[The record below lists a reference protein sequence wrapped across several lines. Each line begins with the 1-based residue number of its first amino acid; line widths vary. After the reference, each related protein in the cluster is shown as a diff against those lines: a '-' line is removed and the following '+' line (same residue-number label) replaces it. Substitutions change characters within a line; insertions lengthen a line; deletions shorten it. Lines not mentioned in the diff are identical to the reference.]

1 MLLNDLRA
9 LLRSWRIYHSNPDH
23 DRKMDELYR
32 LFVKPGDLVFDV
44 GAHIGHRTASFLR
57 LGARVVAVEPQPA
70 AAGFL
75 RALYGWRPRA
85 KIVRAACGRSEGAIQ
100 LQVNSAN
107 PIVSTASPAFIDA
120 AAGSVGWEGQKWDR
134 TIQSPLTSIDALV
147 RDHGSPSFVK
157 IDVEGFE
164 TDVLAGLTQ
173 APPSLSFEFTTI
185 QRDVAVQCVH
195 QCSALGFKSFQAVI
209 GETHDFA
216 FDAPV
221 GEEALLDWL
230 AALPPEANS
239 GDIYAM
245 SEEVAARLNSSP
257 QRLPSPA
264 PGS

>member
-9 LLRSWRIYHSNPDH
+9 LLRSWRIYHSNPGH
-23 DRKMDELYR
+23 DRRMDELYR
-32 LFVKPGDLVFDV
+32 LFVKPGDFVFDV

-75 RALYGWRPRA
+75 RVLYAWRPRA
-85 KIVRAACGRSEGAIQ
+85 KIVRAACGRSEGTIQ

-134 TIQSPLTSIDALV
+134 TIESPLTSLDALM
-147 RDHGSPSFVK
+147 RDYGSPSFIK

-164 TDVLAGLTQ
+164 TDVLAGLSK

-185 QRDVAVQCVH
+185 QRDVAAQGVKLCA
-195 QCSALGFKSFQAVI
+195 ALGFKSYQAVI
-209 GETHDFA
+209 GETHVFA

-221 GEEALLDWL
+221 GEGTLLDWL
-230 AALPPEANS
+230 AALPPDANS

-245 SEEVAARLNSSP
+245 NEEIAAKLSSNP
-257 QRLPSPA
+257 RRPA
-264 PGS
+264 

>member
-1 MLLNDLRA
+1 MLLTDLRA
-9 LLRSWRIYHSNPDH
+9 LLRSWRIYQSNPEH
-23 DRKMDELYR
+23 DRRMDELYR

-85 KIVRAACGRSEGAIQ
+85 KIVRAACGRSEGTIK

-107 PIVSTASPAFIDA
+107 PIVSTASSAFIDA
-120 AAGSVGWEGQKWDR
+120 ATGSVGWEGQKWDR
-134 TIQSPLTSIDALV
+134 TIESPLTSLDALM
-147 RDHGSPSFVK
+147 RDYGSPSFIK

-164 TDVLAGLTQ
+164 TDVLAGLAK

-185 QRDVAVQCVH
+185 QRDVAAQGVGLCA
-195 QCSALGFKSFQAVI
+195 ALGFKSFQAVI
-209 GETHDFA
+209 GETHVFA
-216 FDAPV
+216 FVAPV
-221 GEEALLDWL
+221 GEDALLDWL

-245 SEEVAARLNSSP
+245 NEETAAKLSSNP
-257 QRLPSPA
+257 QRPA
-264 PGS
+264 